1 MRQKSKWIA
10 SFGLFA
16 AVTGIAFAASVGMP
30 ERQAKTLI
38 ASCAACHG
46 SKGEGLEARSAPR
59 LAGLDPTFMEGQLTH
74 FAKGLRGTHPGDT
87 FGSQMHVIAQ
97 SLGPEERKTAAAHY
111 AKLSAPAAFSTIP
124 TSSGQL
130 QRGKQAY
137 ESCAACHGADGMGN
151 ADLGAP
157 RLAGQADWYI
167 LTSLKA
173 YQSGAR
179 GYDPSDVAGQQMAQ
193 SARAVMEKDLA
204 PVSSYASSLGRN

>member
-87 FGSQMHVIAQ
+87 FGSQMQVIA
-97 SLGPEERKTAAAHY
+97 LC
-111 AKLSAPAAFSTIP
+111 
-124 TSSGQL
+124 TSSVF
-130 QRGKQAY
+130 
-137 ESCAACHGADGMGN
+137 
-151 ADLGAP
+151 
-157 RLAGQADWYI
+157 
-167 LTSLKA
+167 
-173 YQSGAR
+173 
-179 GYDPSDVAGQQMAQ
+179 YDPHIKRPIATRQTG
-193 SARAVMEKDLA
+193 L
-204 PVSSYASSLGRN
+204 